1 MHVDHRRFLAA
12 SSLPLAFRAE
22 SQATLFRM
30 YAAPTQMPNATLTMT
45 AAAIVPPEARLA
57 LVTPRIVRGG
67 AKLADRSG
75 VP

>member
-1 MHVDHRRFLAA
+1 
-12 SSLPLAFRAE
+12 
-22 SQATLFRM
+22 M
-30 YAAPTQMPNATLTMT
+30 YAPPTQMPTATLIMT

-57 LVTPRIVRGG
+57 LLTPTIVSAG